1 MSDAEE
7 NIVTDEPV
15 AGEATILAS
24 IKEPLGI
31 PLQVTAFDPTLL
43 MHINSQ
49 LVRLHMLGVGPDSL
63 PVIDATSMWSDYLED
78 SEELNLVKT
87 VIYLR
92 VRLLFDPPAS
102 SFVLNSLEQAAEEAE
117 WRLNVIVDSG
127 EEDSG

>member
-7 NIVTDEPV
+7 NIVVDESA
-15 AGEATILAS
+15 AGEVTILAS
-24 IKEPLGI
+24 IKDPLGI
-31 PLQVTAFDPTLL
+31 PQQVTAFDPTLL

-49 LVRLHMLGVGPDSL
+49 LVRLHTLGVGPDSL
-63 PVIDATSMWSDYLED
+63 PTIDATSTWSDYLED

-87 VIYLR
+87 VVYLR

-102 SFVLNSLEQAAEEAE
+102 SFVLNSLEQSAEEAE

-127 EEDSG
+127 EEDRG

>member
-7 NIVTDEPV
+7 T
-15 AGEATILAS
+15 TILAS

-49 LVRLHMLGVGPDSL
+49 LVRLHTLGVGPDSL
-63 PVIDATSMWSDYLED
+63 PVIDASSVWSDYLED

-87 VIYLR
+87 VVYLR

-102 SFVLNSLEQAAEEAE
+102 SFVLNSLEQSAEEAE

-127 EEDSG
+127 EEDSS